1 MAGKSLPESRL
12 RQKLKLNEFKLN
24 TLLEVTTSIN
34 NNVPTHELF
43 NLFKFILRNQLNIG
57 KSILYHKDEGSWKC
71 VMRYGTRGQ
80 EKKFDV
86 EQDLLH
92 IKDIT
97 VIESSS
103 KRHLSSFDVVIP
115 VYHKNVALA
124 FLLLGDLD
132 EQELRISSIIRHLNF
147 IQTLANIISVANENK
162 RLAKENLRQERAKR
176 ELEFASE
183 MQGLLFPERLPD
195 NEKIQVA
202 ARYQPHQ
209 QVGGDYYDY
218 IPLNMDEFIFCMA
231 DVSGKGVSAALLM
244 SNFQANLR
252 AHIHYSHFSL
262 TELVRELNHR
272 VMATAKGEKFITLF
286 IGKYNMETRELS
298 YVNAAHNHPIMQAGK
313 ETHYLDVGC
322 TGLGM
327 FRDLPFV
334 NEGKIKVPENAV
346 IVAYT
351 DGVVEQ
357 ENKDSEEYGMERLTE
372 LVQGHPNDSM
382 EELNTAILKSVD
394 KFRGRVGPVDDI
406 TLVSLRIY

>member
-1 MAGKSLPESRL
+1 MASKSLPESRL

-86 EQDLLH
+86 ELDLLH

-124 FLLLGDLD
+124 FLLLGDLN

-162 RLAKENLRQERAKR
+162 RLAKENLRQERTKR

-183 MQGLLFPERLPD
+183 MQGLLFPDNLPD
-195 NEKIQVA
+195 NDKIQMA
-202 ARYQPHQ
+202 AHYKPHQ

-218 IPLNMDEFIFCMA
+218 IPLNMDEFVFCMA

-272 VMATAKGEKFITLF
+272 VMSTAKGEKFITLF
-286 IGKYNMETRELS
+286 IGKYNMESRELT
-298 YVNAAHNHPIMQAGK
+298 YVNAAHNHPVLQSGRQ
-313 ETHYLDVGC
+313 TQYLDKGC

-327 FRDLPFV
+327 FDDLPFV
-334 NEGKIKVPENAV
+334 NEGRVIVPENSV
-346 IVAYT
+346 LVAYT

-357 ENKDSEEYGMERLTE
+357 ENNDGEEFGMEHLTE
-372 LVQGHPNDSM
+372 LIMDNQDEDMIG
-382 EELNTAILKSVD
+382 LNEVILKSVD
-394 KFRGRVGPVDDI
+394 RHRGSQGLIDDI
-406 TLVSLRIY
+406 TLVSLRIF